1 MKNEA
6 REAIAGMRKKLD
18 SIALS
23 MDMIDTD
30 DGWEYDKPAIRDRV
44 WESTPSLLLH
54 DLVSLATRIEDLES
68 DLQTLES
75 IEDNDLMEHAYK
87 SSAELATDRVR
98 TLTEVEG
105 PFRSEDC

>member
-6 REAIAGMRKKLD
+6 REAIAGMRSKLD
-18 SIALS
+18 SIARS
-23 MDMIDTD
+23 MDMDETD
-30 DGWEYDKPAIRDRV
+30 DGWEYDEPAIRDRV

-68 DLQTLES
+68 DLQTLEA
-75 IEDNDLMEHAYK
+75 IDDNDIMEHAYK
-87 SSAELATDRVR
+87 SSADLATDRVYA
-98 TLTEVEG
+98 LTEVEG